1 MKLSPLRVFGYMV
14 LVLFALESRAQ
25 LTSDVVPRERVVTPE
40 EEISRELQ
48 VSSLRVG
55 PFRLQPQLLFRNIR
69 YTDNVYGTVDEDEE
83 KVEDYGATVAAGTRW
98 ILPFGPKA
106 YIRGTALPDYTWSA
120 ELPERRFVGG
130 TYNVSA
136 IALFNRLTV
145 EADLGTSEG
154 LAAPSSETELEV
166 VRDLTWYGV
175 DAEVDLSGYFSLFA
189 SVRAESHEHEDEGAG
204 GLVSLASLL
213 DRDDGALRAGIRY
226 RLTSFLDFTVAG
238 EQARSEFAERPAERD
253 NRSEAVLLGVHYE
266 RPRSYL
272 NLTVGQRRIE
282 PEGSSLIESFDDT
295 VGSYFAA
302 LATRGPIEMHFFG
315 RRAIAYALSP
325 ETPFVLGNHHGIGTV
340 VSVGHRLR
348 LRASGELGTDDY
360 RSGTGVVPED
370 LRREDEVS
378 RYGAGLDF
386 RIRRNVEFRI
396 FVSQSEY
403 DSSIDLF
410 DRTRLDVVTGLTIG
424 GITLTGDFPG

>member
-1 MKLSPLRVFGYMV
+1 MNLSILRTFFAL
-14 LVLFALESRAQ
+14 LVLTLAPSVVAQ
-25 LTSDVVPRERVVTPE
+25 LTSDVVPRERLVTPE
-40 EEISRELQ
+40 EQIRRELEA
-48 VSSLRVG
+48 SSLRLG

-69 YTDNVYGTVDEDEE
+69 YTDNVYGTLDEDEE

-106 YIRGTALPDYTWSA
+106 YIRGTVLPDYTWSA

-130 TYNVSA
+130 TYDVSA

-154 LAAPSSETELEV
+154 LAAPSSETDLEV

-175 DAEVDLSGYFSLFA
+175 DAELDLSGYFSLFA
-189 SVRAESHEHEDEGAG
+189 SARAESHEHENEGAG

-213 DRDDGALRAGIRY
+213 DRDDTALRAGIRY
-226 RLTSFLDFTVAG
+226 RLTSFLDFTLAA
-238 EQARSEFAERPAERD
+238 EQARSEFAEQPAERD

-282 PEGSSLIESFDDT
+282 PDGGSMIEPFDDT

-340 VSVGHRLR
+340 VRVGQRLR
-348 LRASGELGTDDY
+348 LRASGEIGTDDY
-360 RSGTGVVPED
+360 RSGTGAVPEN

-386 RIRRNVEFRI
+386 RIRRNVELRI

-403 DSSIDLF
+403 DSNIDLF
-410 DRTRLDVVTGLTIG
+410 DRTTLDVVTGLTIG